1 MAVETYN
8 MTFTKEMA
16 DRPLL
21 YNLSRGYDLVC
32 TLKRAQLSET
42 AGWVQL
48 SLSGDLDE
56 IQRAIADLMA
66 KGVMVAPLHIKS
78 LTDDIN
84 PMP

>member
-16 DRPLL
+16 DRPLI
-21 YNLSRGYDLVC
+21 YNLSKGYELVC

-48 SLSGDLDE
+48 SLTGDADE
-56 IQRAIADLMA
+56 IQRAVADMMA
-66 KGVMVAPLHIKS
+66 QGVMVTPLHLKS